1 MMLWLILIGIL
12 LIIYLLERLVL
23 YVNTLTEGYNK
34 ILEAI
39 LKNNKPESTDDWAG
53 K

>member
-12 LIIYLLERLVL
+12 LIIFEVERLVL
-23 YVNTLTEGYNK
+23 YINALVAEYHE

-39 LKNNKPESTDDWAG
+39 LKNNKS
-53 K
+53 

>member
-12 LIIYLLERLVL
+12 IIIYMVERLVL
-23 YVNTLTEGYNK
+23 SIHILIEGYNK
-34 ILEAI
+34 ILTAI
-39 LKNNKPESTDDWAG
+39 INSKEPESTDDWAG